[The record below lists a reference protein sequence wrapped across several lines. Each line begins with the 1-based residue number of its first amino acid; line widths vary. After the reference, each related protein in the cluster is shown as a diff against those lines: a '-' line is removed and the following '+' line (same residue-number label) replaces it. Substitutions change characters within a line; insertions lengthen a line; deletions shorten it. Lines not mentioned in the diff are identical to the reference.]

1 MYSRN
6 KQSGVVL
13 LVSLLILLV
22 ITLVGFS
29 VMATSNLE
37 VKMASTKELKAISY
51 QAAEAIIDEVLTEPA
66 AVNILGQSLNA
77 YLADPND
84 PSWPN
89 DTGYAYPGYDS
100 DSGSRNVQAGGE
112 STVRFLGT
120 ASTLGYS
127 IRKGSSGIDTYYY
140 EAESVGQTSNDNI
153 NSTHVQGVF
162 VEAPRLN

>member
-37 VKMASTKELKAISY
+37 VKMASTKELKAVSY
-51 QAAEAIIDEVLTEPA
+51 QAAEAIIDEVLTEPT

-89 DTGYAYPGYDS
+89 DTGYAYPGY

-140 EAESVGQTSNDNI
+140 EKDPKSRQL
-153 NSTHVQGVF
+153 
-162 VEAPRLN
+162 R

>member
-37 VKMASTKELKAISY
+37 VKMASTKELKAVSY
-51 QAAEAIIDEVLTEPA
+51 QAAEAIIDEVLTEPT

-89 DTGYAYPGYDS
+89 DMAMLILATTPPAVATY
-100 DSGSRNVQAGGE
+100 RQAVKAR
-112 STVRFLGT
+112 SAFWVLPPPWAIQSAR
-120 ASTLGYS
+120 
-127 IRKGSSGIDTYYY
+127 
-140 EAESVGQTSNDNI
+140 
-153 NSTHVQGVF
+153 
-162 VEAPRLN
+162 APRA